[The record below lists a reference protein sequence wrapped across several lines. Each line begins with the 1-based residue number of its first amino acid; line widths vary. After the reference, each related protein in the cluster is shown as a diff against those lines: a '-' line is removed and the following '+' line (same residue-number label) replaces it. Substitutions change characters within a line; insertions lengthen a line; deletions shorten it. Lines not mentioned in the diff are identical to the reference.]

1 MQGTQGCKN
10 FSPHVHHVT
19 MKLDFFHIN
28 CTVTPLLKKKIN
40 LGMGSCR
47 TSISAYI
54 SKLWKYSRCYTQSA
68 SLHGLPPHWELML
81 NAMMWLQCILS
92 QWWVHKRLLQGKMYK
107 NNSAIFLEEHL
118 LLHLKS
124 SQLGQVS
131 MIVKVRTLL
140 SLCMKTIQAVDRV
153 SLWWF
158 LSIST
163 ITNEG
168 GYHICSIVEMTFS
181 RLHL

>member
-10 FSPHVHHVT
+10 FSPHVQLWNWISSTLIVQSHLYWKRKVTWGWDHAELVSVHTHV
-19 MKLDFFHIN
+19 
-28 CTVTPLLKKKIN
+28 
-40 LGMGSCR
+40 
-47 TSISAYI
+47 
-54 SKLWKYSRCYTQSA
+54 SKLWTYCRCYTQSA

-168 GYHICSIVEMTFS
+168 GYHICSS
-181 RLHL
+181 WDDL